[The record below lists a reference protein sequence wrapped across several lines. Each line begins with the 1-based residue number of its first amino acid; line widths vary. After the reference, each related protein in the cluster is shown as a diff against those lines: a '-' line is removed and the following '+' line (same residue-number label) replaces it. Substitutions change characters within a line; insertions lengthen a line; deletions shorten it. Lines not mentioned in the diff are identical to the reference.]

1 MSNWKDCTLAD
12 LGEIVG
18 GSTPSTKNESY
29 YGGEI
34 AWITPK
40 DLSTFHGRFIKRGE
54 RNITKVGLNSCS
66 ARLMPQHSVLFTS
79 RAPIG
84 YVAIA
89 QNEVCTN
96 QGFKSIVPN
105 ADTDYLFLYYLLV
118 HNRERIE
125 NMGSGTTFKEV
136 SGSVMKN
143 ITVSVPTDIEEQRE
157 ISRIL
162 GSLDDKIENN
172 TAINHHLEQIAL
184 AIFKSWFVDFEPFA
198 NAGLVESE
206 LGEIPA
212 GWNIQ
217 SIEAIAEKVAM
228 GPFGSNI
235 KVETFVESG
244 VPIISGNHLR
254 GLYLDEL
261 GYNFITEE
269 HARRLANSLVR
280 AGDIIFTHAGN
291 IGQVA
296 LIPDDC
302 EYPYY
307 VISQRQ
313 FYLRCDRKKA
323 MPEYINYYFHRREGQ
338 GKLLANTSQTGVPS
352 IARPASHLK
361 SIVVPVPPIE
371 VQIEW
376 LNTVKPIFQTLHSN
390 RKENK
395 RLTAIRD
402 SLLPRLVSGEL
413 SVVDL

>member
-172 TAINHHLEQIAL
+172 TAINHHLEQMAM
-184 AIFKSWFVDFEPFA
+184 AIFKSWFVNFEPFD
-198 NAGLVESE
+198 
-206 LGEIPA
+206 GEIPDDWRTA
-212 GWNIQ
+212 
-217 SIEAIAEKVAM
+217 SLREIAEIKHGYAFKGEYFCDEPTPYLLVTPGNFAIGGGFLEKPKYYN
-228 GPFGSNI
+228 GPIPQSFILKQNDLIVTMTDLSKQGDTLGYSALVPASDLYLHNQRIGLVSVEKKLKDFLYWLMRTREYQRFIVNHASGSTVKHTSPKSI
-235 KVETFVESG
+235 LSYEFVLPDDSTLETIGPVFRQINELVTHNFTES
-244 VPIISGNHLR
+244 VRLAALR
-254 GLYLDEL
+254 G
-261 GYNFITEE
+261 
-269 HARRLANSLVR
+269 A
-280 AGDIIFTHAGN
+280 
-291 IGQVA
+291 
-296 LIPDDC
+296 
-302 EYPYY
+302 
-307 VISQRQ
+307 
-313 FYLRCDRKKA
+313 
-323 MPEYINYYFHRREGQ
+323 
-338 GKLLANTSQTGVPS
+338 
-352 IARPASHLK
+352 
-361 SIVVPVPPIE
+361 
-371 VQIEW
+371 
-376 LNTVKPIFQTLHSN
+376 
-390 RKENK
+390 
-395 RLTAIRD
+395 
-402 SLLPRLVSGEL
+402 LLPRLMSGEL
-413 SVVDL
+413 SVGDI

>member
-54 RNITKVGLNSCS
+54 RNITRVGLNSCS

-172 TAINHHLEQIAL
+172 TAINHHLEQMAM
-184 AIFKSWFVDFEPFA
+184 AIFKSWFVNFEPFD
-198 NAGLVESE
+198 
-206 LGEIPA
+206 GEIPDDWRTA
-212 GWNIQ
+212 
-217 SIEAIAEKVAM
+217 SLREIAEIKHGYAFKGEYFCDEPTPYLLVTPGNFAIGGGFLEKPKYYN
-228 GPFGSNI
+228 GPIPQSFILKQNDLIVTMTDLSKQGDTLGYSALVPASDLYLHNQRIGLVSVEKKLKDFLYWLMRTREYQRFIVNHASGSTVKHTSPKSI
-235 KVETFVESG
+235 LSYEFVLPDDSTLETIGPVFRQINELVTHNFTES
-244 VPIISGNHLR
+244 VRLAALR
-254 GLYLDEL
+254 G
-261 GYNFITEE
+261 
-269 HARRLANSLVR
+269 A
-280 AGDIIFTHAGN
+280 
-291 IGQVA
+291 
-296 LIPDDC
+296 
-302 EYPYY
+302 
-307 VISQRQ
+307 
-313 FYLRCDRKKA
+313 
-323 MPEYINYYFHRREGQ
+323 
-338 GKLLANTSQTGVPS
+338 
-352 IARPASHLK
+352 
-361 SIVVPVPPIE
+361 
-371 VQIEW
+371 
-376 LNTVKPIFQTLHSN
+376 
-390 RKENK
+390 
-395 RLTAIRD
+395 
-402 SLLPRLVSGEL
+402 LLPRLMSGEL
-413 SVVDL
+413 SVGDI